1 MYSYQSLLQ
10 VAHVFVSQPQ
20 PSVGLVLVPQAAG
33 LQRERQELLV
43 VLHTGPEVTQGIKAV
58 TQVSKHS
65 RLLLHPRLGRV
76 LQGFQL
82 SLEVLDG
89 LLEVAEVH
97 PGDAHV
103 AVGLGLPQLVLQ
115 VPGPLQL
122 LLEAPECQ
130 GVVAEGHVDGP
141 QVAVSS
147 TLPGGVS
154 NILQY
159 GELLQHKQQ
168 L

>member
-1 MYSYQSLLQ
+1 M
-10 VAHVFVSQPQ
+10 
-20 PSVGLVLVPQAAG
+20 
-33 LQRERQELLV
+33 

-65 RLLLHPRLGRV
+65 RLLLHPSLGRV

-130 GVVAEGHVDGP
+130 GVVAEGHVHGAE
-141 QVAVSS
+141 VAVGAA
-147 TLPGGVS
+147 LAARVPDV
-154 NILQY
+154 LED
-159 GELLQHKQQ
+159 GELLQHKV
-168 L
+168 LVTVT